1 MMGGFTLNC
10 AGRLL
15 DLSKPRVMGI
25 LNVTPDS
32 FYRQSRCADRWLT
45 AAEQM
50 ISDGADILDIGGES
64 TRPGASGAP
73 TPEQEL
79 ERVLPVV
86 EGLAARFDVIISVD
100 TSSPLV
106 ISETVKAGA
115 GMINDVRALQRAGAL
130 EAAAQTDVPV
140 VLMHSLVDEPPPGFV
155 PTYDDIIQ
163 KVSQYLTDCVARCEQ
178 AGIAR
183 ERLILDPGF
192 GGGMFGKTPAH
203 DLAML
208 HGLRRFHQLGL
219 PLLAGM
225 SRKSFIGATLG
236 REAEDRLAGS
246 LAAAMLAAQAGAHI
260 IRVHDVAETVDV
272 LRMLQAVDEAGS
284 FGVGNKA

>member
-1 MMGGFTLNC
+1 MADGFLLNC
-10 AGRLL
+10 AGKTL

-32 FYRQSRCADRWLT
+32 FYRQSRCSDRWLA

-50 ISDGADILDIGGES
+50 VNDGAEILDIGGES

-73 TPEQEL
+73 TQEEEL

-130 EAAAQTDVPV
+130 EAAAQISVPV
-140 VLMHSLVDEPPPGFV
+140 ALMHSLVDQPAPGFV
-155 PTYDDIIQ
+155 PVYDDVILQ
-163 KVSQYLTDCVARCEQ
+163 VSQYLMERMACCQE
-178 AGIAR
+178 AGINR

-192 GGGMFGKTPAH
+192 GGGMFGKTPTY
-203 DLAML
+203 DLAIL
-208 HGLRRFHQLGL
+208 HGLRRLHQLGL
-219 PLLAGM
+219 PVLAGM

-236 REAEDRLAGS
+236 REAQERLAGS
-246 LAAAMLAAQAGAHI
+246 LAAAMLAAQAGAQI

-272 LRMLQAVDEAGS
+272 LRLMQAVGEA
-284 FGVGNKA
+284 